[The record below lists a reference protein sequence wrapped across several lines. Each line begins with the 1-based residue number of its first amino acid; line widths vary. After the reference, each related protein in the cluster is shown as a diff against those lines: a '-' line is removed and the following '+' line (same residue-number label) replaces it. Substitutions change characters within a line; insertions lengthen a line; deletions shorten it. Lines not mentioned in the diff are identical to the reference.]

1 MKKGLTWGIIIVLV
15 LLAGGLGYH
24 FWQKSKQS
32 VSTDDAY
39 VEGDVITVSA
49 EVPGR
54 IVDVAVKDNQ
64 RVKKGDLLVRIESA
78 DYDSKLAQ
86 AERNLH
92 SAEQKALAAR
102 ADYELTRVQAES
114 SVGEEVSGVQLAQA
128 GVDTASSNVGQARQR
143 YQQALA
149 AKRTTLANLEKIRT
163 EVDVA
168 QAERKRLQNDA
179 LRYRALYA
187 KDEISRQQL
196 ESIETQNRQA
206 QARVQAAERQVQAS
220 FSQVGEANAA
230 IGQASEAIST
240 SQAQVE
246 EARSRVGQANSRL
259 VSAQA
264 APNKIAVA
272 MAQVKVA
279 QAEVDRARVD
289 VSLAKKDV
297 ERTTVR
303 AQRDG
308 VVSKR
313 AAQVGAY
320 VQKGSPLL
328 ALVAAQDLWILA
340 NFKETQMERVRPGMS
355 AEIDVDTYPGKV
367 FHAHVDSVQAGTGS
381 RFSLLPPENASGSF
395 VKVVQRIP
403 VKLVI
408 DDEPSKETP
417 LVPGMSVVSRVLFKQ

>member
-1 MKKGLTWGIIIVLV
+1 MKKGLTWGIIVLLA

-54 IVDVAVKDNQ
+54 LVEVAVKDNQ
-64 RVKKGDLLVRIESA
+64 RVKKGELLVKIESA
-78 DYDSKLAQ
+78 DYDSRLAQ
-86 AERNLH
+86 AERILR

-114 SVGEEVSGVQLAQA
+114 SVGEEVSGVRLAQA
-128 GVDTASSNVGQARQR
+128 GVDTASSNVGQAQQR
-143 YQQALA
+143 YQQAVA
-149 AKRTTLANLEKIRT
+149 ARRTTLANLEKMRT

-168 QAERKRLQNDA
+168 QAERKRLQDDA

-196 ESIETQNRQA
+196 ESVETQNRQA
-206 QARVQAAERQVQAS
+206 RARVEAAQRQVQAS
-220 FSQVGEANAA
+220 MSQVGEANAA

-240 SQAQVE
+240 TQAQVE

-259 VSAQA
+259 VSAQS

-272 MAQVKVA
+272 MAQIKVA
-279 QAEVDRARVD
+279 EAEVDRARVD
-289 VSLAKKDV
+289 VALAKKDV
-297 ERTTVR
+297 ERTVVR

-313 AAQVGAY
+313 AAQMGAY

-328 ALVAAQDLWILA
+328 ALVAQQNLWVLA
-340 NFKETQMERVRPGMS
+340 NYKETQMERVRPGMR
-355 AEIDVDTYPGKV
+355 AEIDIDTYPGKV

-403 VKLVI
+403 VKLVL
-408 DDEPSKETP
+408 DDSPSQETP
-417 LVPGMSVVSRVLFKQ
+417 LVPGMSVVSRVLLKQ

>member
-1 MKKGLTWGIIIVLV
+1 MKKGLTWGIIVV
-15 LLAGGLGYH
+15 VMLLAGGLGYH

-54 IVDVAVKDNQ
+54 LVEVAVKDNQ
-64 RVKKGDLLVRIESA
+64 RVKKGDLLVKIESA

-86 AERNLH
+86 AERNLR

-128 GVDTASSNVGQARQR
+128 GVDTASSNVGQAQQR

-149 AKRTTLANLEKIRT
+149 AKRTTLANLEKMRT

-168 QAERKRLQNDA
+168 QAERKRVQNDA

-206 QARVQAAERQVQAS
+206 QARVEAAQRQVQAS

-240 SQAQVE
+240 TQAQVE

-272 MAQVKVA
+272 MAQIKVA
-279 QAEVDRARVD
+279 EADVARAQVD
-289 VSLAKKDV
+289 VALAKKDV
-297 ERTTVR
+297 ERTVVR

-313 AAQVGAY
+313 AAQMGAY

-328 ALVAAQDLWILA
+328 ALVAQQDLWVLA
-340 NFKETQMERVRPGMS
+340 NYKETQMESVRPGMR
-355 AEIDVDTYPGKV
+355 AEIDIDTYPGKV
-367 FHAHVDSVQAGTGS
+367 FHAHVDSIQAGTGS

-403 VKLVI
+403 VKLVL
-408 DDEPSKETP
+408 DDSPSKETP
-417 LVPGMSVVSRVLFKQ
+417 LVPGMSVVSRVLLKQ

>member
-1 MKKGLTWGIIIVLV
+1 MKKGLTWGILLVVV
-15 LLAGGLGYH
+15 LLVAGLGYH

-39 VEGDVITVSA
+39 VEGDVITISA

-54 IVDVAVKDNQ
+54 ITEVAVKDNQ
-64 RVKKGDLLVRIESA
+64 RVKKGDLLVRIEST

-86 AERNLH
+86 AERTLR

-114 SVGEEVSGVQLAQA
+114 SVSEEVSGVQVAQA
-128 GVDTASSNVGQARQR
+128 GVDTATSNVGQAQQR

-149 AKRTTLANLEKIRT
+149 AKRTTLANLGKMRT

-168 QAERKRLQNDA
+168 QAEWKRLQNDA
-179 LRYRALYA
+179 LRYRALYS

-196 ESIETQNRQA
+196 EAIETQNRQA
-206 QARVQAAERQVQAS
+206 QARVEAAQRQVQAS
-220 FSQVGEANAA
+220 FSQVGEANAS

-240 SQAQVE
+240 SQAQVD

-259 VSAQA
+259 ASAQA

-279 QAEVDRARVD
+279 QADVDRAQVD
-289 VSLAKKDV
+289 VTLAKKDV
-297 ERTTVR
+297 ERATVR

-308 VVSKR
+308 IVSKR
-313 AAQVGAY
+313 SAQMGAY
-320 VQKGSPLL
+320 VQKGSPLM
-328 ALVAAQDLWILA
+328 AMVDPDIWVLA
-340 NFKETQMERVRPGMS
+340 NYKETQMEHVRPGMKV
-355 AEIDVDTYPGKV
+355 EVDVDTYPGKI
-367 FHAHVDSVQAGTGS
+367 FHAHVDSIQAGTGS

-403 VKLVI
+403 VKLVL
-408 DDEPSKETP
+408 DDQPSKETP
-417 LVPGMSVVSRVLFKQ
+417 LVPGMSVVSRVLIKQ

>member
-1 MKKGLTWGIIIVLV
+1 MKKGLTWGILLLVV
-15 LLAGGLGYH
+15 LLVAGLGYH

-49 EVPGR
+49 EVGGR

-64 RVKKGDLLVRIESA
+64 KVKKGDLLVRIESA

-86 AERNLH
+86 AERNLL
-92 SAEQKALAAR
+92 SAQQRALAAR

-114 SVGEEVSGVQLAQA
+114 SVSEEVSGVDVAQA
-128 GVDTASSNVGQARQR
+128 GVDTAASNVGQARQR
-143 YQQALA
+143 YQQAVA
-149 AKRTTLANLEKIRT
+149 AKRTSLANLQRVRT

-168 QAERKRLQNDA
+168 QAEWKKVQNDA

-196 ESIETQNRQA
+196 EAIETQNRQA
-206 QARVQAAERQVQAS
+206 QARVEAAQRQVQAS
-220 FSQVGEANAA
+220 FSQVGEANAS

-259 VSAQA
+259 ASAQA

-279 QAEVDRARVD
+279 QAEVDRAQVD

-297 ERTTVR
+297 ERATVR

-308 VVSKR
+308 IVSKR
-313 AAQVGAY
+313 SAQIGAY

-328 ALVAAQDLWILA
+328 AMVDPDVWVSA
-340 NFKETQMERVRPGMS
+340 NYKETQMEHVRPGMKV
-355 AEIDVDTYPGKV
+355 EIDVDTYPGKV
-367 FHAHVDSVQAGTGS
+367 FHAHVDSIQAGTGS

-403 VKLVI
+403 VKLVL
-408 DDEPSKETP
+408 DDEPSKDTP
-417 LVPGMSVVSRVLFKQ
+417 LVPGMSVVSRVLLKQ

>member
-1 MKKGLTWGIIIVLV
+1 MKKGLTWGILLVLV
-15 LLAGGLGYH
+15 LLGCGLGYH

-39 VEGDVITVSA
+39 IEGDVITVSA

-54 IVDVAVKDNQ
+54 IVDVRVKDNQ
-64 RVKKGDLLVRIESA
+64 KVKKGELLVRIESS
-78 DYDSKLAQ
+78 DYDSKLSQ
-86 AERNLH
+86 AERNLR

-114 SVGEEVSGVQLAQA
+114 SVSEEVSGVSVAQA
-128 GVDTASSNVGQARQR
+128 SVDTASSNVNQARQR

-149 AKRTTLANLEKIRT
+149 AKRTTLANLGKTRT

-168 QAERKRLQNDA
+168 QAEWKRVQNDA

-196 ESIETQNRQA
+196 EAIETQNRQA
-206 QARVQAAERQVQAS
+206 QARLEAAQRQVQAS
-220 FSQVGEANAA
+220 FSQVGEANAS

-279 QAEVDRARVD
+279 QADVDRARVD
-289 VSLAKKDV
+289 VSLAKKEV
-297 ERTTVR
+297 ERSSVR

-308 VVSKR
+308 IITKR

-320 VQKGSPLL
+320 VQKGSPLM
-328 ALVAAQDLWILA
+328 AMVDPDVWVLA
-340 NFKETQMERVRPGMS
+340 NYKETQMEHVRPGMKV
-355 AEIDVDTYPGKV
+355 EIEVDTYPKKI
-367 FHAHVDSVQAGTGS
+367 FHAHVDSIQPGTGS

-403 VKLVI
+403 VKLVL

-417 LVPGMSVVSRVLFKQ
+417 LIPGMSVVSRVLIKQ

>member
-1 MKKGLTWGIIIVLV
+1 MKKGLTWGIIVLLA

-54 IVDVAVKDNQ
+54 LVEVAVKDNQ
-64 RVKKGDLLVRIESA
+64 RVKKGELLVKIESA
-78 DYDSKLAQ
+78 DYDFRLAQ
-86 AERNLH
+86 AERILR

-114 SVGEEVSGVQLAQA
+114 SVGEEVSGVRLAQA
-128 GVDTASSNVGQARQR
+128 GVDTASSNVGQAQQR
-143 YQQALA
+143 YQQAVA
-149 AKRTTLANLEKIRT
+149 ARRTTLANLEKMRT

-168 QAERKRLQNDA
+168 QAERKRLQDDA

-196 ESIETQNRQA
+196 ESVETQNRQA
-206 QARVQAAERQVQAS
+206 RARVEAAQRQVQAS
-220 FSQVGEANAA
+220 MSQVGEANAA

-240 SQAQVE
+240 TQAQVE

-259 VSAQA
+259 VSAQS

-272 MAQVKVA
+272 MAQIKVA
-279 QAEVDRARVD
+279 EAEVDRARVD
-289 VSLAKKDV
+289 VALAKKDV
-297 ERTTVR
+297 ERTVVR

-313 AAQVGAY
+313 AAQMGAY

-328 ALVAAQDLWILA
+328 ALVAQQNLWVLA
-340 NFKETQMERVRPGMS
+340 NYKETQMERVRPGMR
-355 AEIDVDTYPGKV
+355 AEIDIDTYPGKV

-403 VKLVI
+403 VKLVL
-408 DDEPSKETP
+408 DDSPSQETP
-417 LVPGMSVVSRVLFKQ
+417 LVPGMSVVSRVLLKQ

>member
-1 MKKGLTWGIIIVLV
+1 MKKGMTWGIILLVVVLV
-15 LLAGGLGYH
+15 AGLGYH
-24 FWQKSKQS
+24 FWQKSKES

-39 VEGDVITVSA
+39 VEGDVITISA

-54 IVDVAVKDNQ
+54 ITEVAVKDNQ
-64 RVKKGDLLVRIESA
+64 RVKKGDLLVRIEST

-86 AERNLH
+86 AERNLR

-114 SVGEEVSGVQLAQA
+114 SVSEEVSGVQVAQA
-128 GVDTASSNVGQARQR
+128 GVDTANSNVGQAQQR

-149 AKRTTLANLEKIRT
+149 AKRTTLANLGKMRT

-168 QAERKRLQNDA
+168 QAEWKRLQNDA
-179 LRYRALYA
+179 LRYRALYS

-196 ESIETQNRQA
+196 EAIETQNRQA
-206 QARVQAAERQVQAS
+206 QARLEAAQRQVQAS
-220 FSQVGEANAA
+220 FSQVGEANAS

-279 QAEVDRARVD
+279 QADVDRAQVD

-308 VVSKR
+308 IVSKR
-313 AAQVGAY
+313 SAQMGAY
-320 VQKGSPLL
+320 VQKGSPLM
-328 ALVAAQDLWILA
+328 AMVDPDIWVLA
-340 NFKETQMERVRPGMS
+340 NYKETQMEHVRPGMKV
-355 AEIDVDTYPGKV
+355 EVDVDTYPGKV
-367 FHAHVDSVQAGTGS
+367 FHAHVDSIQAGTGS

-403 VKLVI
+403 VKLVL
-408 DDEPSKETP
+408 DDQPSKETP
-417 LVPGMSVVSRVLFKQ
+417 LVPGMSVVSRVLLKQ